1 MDYNSGPSGYGDDS
15 YHRYL
20 QDEQLP
26 ASDYVVENVDDR
38 RNGGASAVDT
48 GGMQMTQSSD
58 HLHSSSSMSSP
69 GKLFVGGVSW
79 ETTEETFA
87 KYFEKFG
94 EVVDSVIM
102 RDRMTGKPRGFG
114 FVTFAY
120 SDVEENVLE
129 EEHVIDDC
137 KFLEDTGIVTSNRY
151 QKLGKSLCGG
161 LPPFLEEVVIA
172 ILGDQVSEVLW
183 SLDGVSSRVF
193 SYILLGVAFGYVPST
208 LKLLGPP
215 CGDLW

>member
-1 MDYNSGPSGYGDDS
+1 MSPSCVTREHGSRACGSRGGGALFGTLLASFAAGVRAAAEIRPSGYGDDS
-15 YHRYL
+15 YHRHL

-26 ASDYVVENVDDR
+26 PSDYVVENVDDR

-58 HLHSSSSMSSP
+58 HRHSSSSMSSP
-69 GKLFVGGVSW
+69 GKLFVGRVSW

-94 EVVDSVIM
+94 KVVDSVIM

-161 LPPFLEEVVIA
+161 LPPFLEEV
-172 ILGDQVSEVLW
+172 LL
-183 SLDGVSSRVF
+183 F
-193 SYILLGVAFGYVPST
+193 SAVMH
-208 LKLLGPP
+208 
-215 CGDLW
+215 